1 MRIRV
6 IKLGRIAYPEIRS
19 LASMYT
25 ERLLPLARP
34 MHIESHE
41 LKDDSGLERL
51 LLRPASDHLLIALDE
66 RGQEWT
72 SPQLASQ
79 LQKHCDNPA
88 IKSLTFLIGGP
99 LGLSPAH
106 RQHAQL
112 TWCLSKATLTSD
124 MAWLLLWEQL
134 YRAVNILKGT
144 SYHHV

>member
-1 MRIRV
+1 LKIRV
-6 IKLGRIAYPEIRS
+6 IKLGRIAYPEIRT
-19 LASMYT
+19 LASMYA

-34 MHIESHE
+34 MQIEGLE
-41 LKDDSGLERL
+41 LKDDGGLDRL
-51 LLRPASDHLLIALDE
+51 LLKPASDHLLVALDE

-72 SPQLASQ
+72 SPQLAGQ
-79 LQKHCDNPA
+79 LQKYCDDPA

-99 LGLSPAH
+99 LGLTIAQ
-106 RQHAQL
+106 RQQAQV

-134 YRAVNILKGT
+134 YRGVNILKGT